1 MDISH
6 LIEIIGACIG
16 LAYLYLEY
24 KASLWLWSVGILMS
38 LFYIVIF
45 YHSKFY
51 ADMGIYFYYL
61 GANIF
66 GLAVWKR
73 RAQTHNEKAACSGIT
88 HIPRKYILP
97 AAGAILLFWVALWQ
111 LLDRVTDSPVALGD
125 AFTTAL
131 SIVAMWLMARK
142 YLEHWWLWV
151 VVNSVSV
158 GLYFWKGLYPTG
170 VLFVIYT
177 AVSVFGYYRWL
188 RFKSEAWPAGGK

>member
-1 MDISH
+1 MDINH

-16 LAYLYLEY
+16 LVYLYLEY

-51 ADMGIYFYYL
+51 ADMGIYTYYL

-66 GLAVWKR
+66 GLAVWKKR
-73 RAQTHNEKAACSGIT
+73 TQTYSKKTAYNGIT
-88 HIPRKYILP
+88 HIPCKYILP
-97 AAGAILLFWVALWQ
+97 VVGIILFFWVVLWQ
-111 LLDRVTDSPVALGD
+111 LLDRFTNSPVALGD
-125 AFTTAL
+125 AFTTAI

-151 VVNSVSV
+151 IVNSVSV

-170 VLFVIYT
+170 ILFIVYSV
-177 AVSVFGYYRWL
+177 VSVFGYYRWL
-188 RFKSEAWPAGGK
+188 RRKT